1 VQQRE
6 LVRIMR
12 KLPLIAL
19 LAALAASP
27 SAHAALHPRVYFQ
40 IVTPL
45 DNDVVKQTSS
55 WTPAVK
61 GNFQHEVTGVV
72 AEISKR
78 FDPDDQPK
86 ISFNPDLDAKKG
98 YQPREMKALQD
109 GAQAI
114 SVSVL
119 ENTKSNGRLT
129 MTVDV
134 YFGGLKGALADEWL
148 MFDEKSSLA
157 SSDRAVTELKYMFLY
172 AWAMD
177 FISQHSAGAAGRLN
191 TSIACQLFNK
201 ARTLESN
208 ASVQGA
214 GLAPLRAAL
223 AKSAKDAGCPEVV
236 SNLNGH

>member
-1 VQQRE
+1 
-6 LVRIMR
+6 MR
-12 KLPLIAL
+12 RLAPIVL

-27 SAHAALHPRVYFQ
+27 SAHAALHPLVYFQ

-45 DNDVVKQTSS
+45 DNDVLKQTSN
-55 WTPAVK
+55 WTPSVK
-61 GNFQHEVTGVV
+61 GNFQHEVRGVV
-72 AEISKR
+72 ARMSKR
-78 FDPDDQPK
+78 FDADDQPK
-86 ISFNPDLDAKKG
+86 ISFNANLDAQSG
-98 YQPREMKALQD
+98 YVPLQMKALQD

-129 MTVDV
+129 MTVNV
-134 YFGGLKGALADEWL
+134 YFGQLKGALSDEWL
-148 MFDEKSSLA
+148 MFEEKSNLT

-177 FISQHSAGAAGRLN
+177 FIGQHSPGATGRLN
-191 TSIACQLFNK
+191 TSIACDLFNQ
-201 ARTLESN
+201 ARALESN
-208 ASVQGA
+208 ASIQGP

-223 AKSAKDAGCPEVV
+223 AKSTKDEGCPEVL